1 MDLEDNI
8 LFITGRLAENN
19 LKKVI
24 ELIENKNFKY
34 EVRNLGINVAAL
46 MTIDIIEKNI
56 GDVEKFNKIIIPGK
70 ARGDIKKLSKKLK
83 TLIIRGPDE
92 LKDLPVL
99 FGAKPLKYD
108 LSKYEAHIFAEITDA
123 ALLSID
129 NTIKIANDFRNRG
142 ADIIDIGC
150 LPNEPFPHLEEL
162 IQELK
167 RREFYV
173 SVDSHNENELI
184 TGSKAG
190 ADYILSLKSTNI
202 HLLDEIDSIPI
213 LIPDKPDDMN
223 SLFKI
228 IDTCIDKKRTF
239 VADPILEPIH
249 HGFTES
255 IVRYYML
262 REKYPEI
269 HIMMGTG
276 NITELTH
283 ADTTGITMT
292 LMGIISELQINH
304 ILTTEVSNHCATV
317 INETDI
323 ARRIALSS
331 KIENVTPKHIHNGLL
346 TTHSDKS
353 FSYSLD
359 EIKKIAK
366 DVKDSNYRIML
377 SDKGVSLFNKNKFLT
392 EIDPYDFFNEI
403 EVDGDIGH
411 AFYLGVELARAQIA
425 FQLKKEYEQD
435 EELNWGC
442 IVKRDEEDKLTFKE
456 AGPTYKKKN
465 DS

>member
-70 ARGDIKKLSKKLK
+70 ARGDIEKLSKKLK
-83 TLIIRGPDE
+83 TLVIRGPDE

-129 NTIKIANDFRNRG
+129 DTIKIANDFRNRG

-173 SVDSHNENELI
+173 SVDSHNENELK

-239 VADPILEPIH
+239 VADPICFFLDPVPI
-249 HGFTES
+249 
-255 IVRYYML
+255 V
-262 REKYPEI
+262 
-269 HIMMGTG
+269 
-276 NITELTH
+276 
-283 ADTTGITMT
+283 
-292 LMGIISELQINH
+292 IIGS
-304 ILTTEVSNHCATV
+304 T
-317 INETDI
+317 
-323 ARRIALSS
+323 
-331 KIENVTPKHIHNGLL
+331 
-346 TTHSDKS
+346 
-353 FSYSLD
+353 
-359 EIKKIAK
+359 
-366 DVKDSNYRIML
+366 
-377 SDKGVSLFNKNKFLT
+377 
-392 EIDPYDFFNEI
+392 
-403 EVDGDIGH
+403 
-411 AFYLGVELARAQIA
+411 
-425 FQLKKEYEQD
+425 
-435 EELNWGC
+435 
-442 IVKRDEEDKLTFKE
+442 
-456 AGPTYKKKN
+456 
-465 DS
+465 